1 MTARPA
7 HNFALGATRARI
19 IQHQVVSIFCGSPGR
34 RQPSPASRR
43 ARRAVCTLLLALAAP
58 VLAQAPGSDVPTTA
72 FGFTYRLPPGW
83 KSASPAATL
92 PAARENALQSAK
104 NPSQE
109 LGIACAQ
116 VVLSAQSEK
125 PASAIVVAALPYACY
140 GQPMSAKDLSGFAAG
155 VSDGLKQNLNISVP
169 VFGSYTLG
177 THNFWI
183 ERAAGVAKNHPQSV
197 YTVEIACSLLKKSAV
212 CWMTL
217 AADAGALRDFE
228 NTPVELDG
236 EPPASLV
243 PIDAFVKKTPAASP

>member
-1 MTARPA
+1 MSALPA
-7 HNFALGATRARI
+7 LAAALGAIRARV
-19 IQHQVVSIFCGSPGR
+19 IQHRVISIFRGSPSR

-43 ARRAVCTLLLALAAP
+43 ARRAVCALLLALAAP
-58 VLAQAPGSDVPTTA
+58 VLAQSPSPEIPTAA

-83 KSASPAATL
+83 KSASPESTL

-116 VVLSAQSEK
+116 VVLSAESEK
-125 PASAIVVAALPYACY
+125 TSSAIVVAALPYACY
-140 GQPMSAKDLSGFAAG
+140 GQPMSAKDLPGFAAG

-169 VFGSYTLG
+169 VYGSYTLG

-183 ERAAGVAKNHPQSV
+183 ERAAGVPKNRPQSV

-217 AADAGALRDFE
+217 AAGAGALRDFE

-236 EPPASLV
+236 EPPVSLV
-243 PIDAFVKKTPAASP
+243 PVDAFVKKTHPASP